1 MLEFADGSRQR
12 AVGQIETFWTFDSG
26 ECIPLVFEVLENCL
40 HDVIL
45 GGELLWEYDVFE
57 TYAASIQTLPSDTES
72 FDLAPFSFVPEWVQ
86 KMSGVIKPNRECE
99 PSRLCMIL
107 RSA

>member
-12 AVGQIETFWTFDSG
+12 AVGQNETSWTFASG
-26 ECIPLVFEVLENCL
+26 LRIPLVFEVLEDCL

-45 GGELLWEYDVFE
+45 GEEVLWEYNVFE
-57 TYAASIQTLPSDTES
+57 TFAASIQTLPSDTES

-86 KMSGVIKPNRECE
+86 KISGVIKPNRERE
-99 PSRLCMIL
+99 PSRPCMIL
-107 RSA
+107 RST